1 VSRDD
6 VTRRLR
12 EAIDAFAADRA
23 PELVE
28 EARAEALA
36 KVRRVLAETMTESL
50 LSQSRQALQPGRGT
64 GGASPAAERQ
74 PAPRKKEPVAPV
86 AARKSA
92 RPEEEAAPAHYVYG
106 VVAAQVELPRDLAGV
121 DPRHQVSLVEEQGLA
136 AIVSTVS
143 LAEFGEEPLHENLN
157 DVAWLEEKARAH
169 EQVLDVALQ
178 RATVVPLR
186 LCTIYS
192 GEAQVR
198 EMLVRERAVMLDALG
213 RLDGKAEWGAK
224 AIAEPGA
231 LERAAQRSG
240 ENAQEDDAPRGTAY
254 MNRKGR
260 EARIQSEAVE
270 IAEEWAA
277 TIHDQLADAASEAL
291 LNPLQ
296 QPEVSGHEGDMLLNG
311 VYLLDDHA
319 VAAFSALVDR
329 LAEEYRPLGVTVE
342 LTGPWPPYNFVKSSI
357 ESAR

>member
-1 VSRDD
+1 MSRDD

-50 LSQSRQALQPGRGT
+50 LAESQRALGPSKDAKRPST
-64 GGASPAAERQ
+64 ERRST
-74 PAPRKKEPVAPV
+74 PERKKPHS
-86 AARKSA
+86 R
-92 RPEEEAAPAHYVYG
+92 AAPELAHYVYG
-106 VVAAQVELPRDLAGV
+106 VASARTEIPEDLAGI
-121 DPRHQVSLVEEQGLA
+121 DPRYEVSLVEEEGLA
-136 AIVSTVS
+136 ALVSRVS

-157 DVAWLEEKARAH
+157 DVGWLEEKARAH
-169 EQVLDVALQ
+169 EHVLDVVLQ

-198 EMLVRERAVMLDALG
+198 EMLIRERAVMIDALD
-213 RLDGKAEWGAK
+213 RLHGKAEWGVK

-231 LERAAQRSG
+231 LDRAAAQRAGDSPEEG
-240 ENAQEDDAPRGTAY
+240 DASRGTAY
-254 MNRKGR
+254 MDRKR
-260 EARIQSEAVE
+260 HEAQARVAEEE
-270 IAEEWAA
+270 IAAEWASA
-277 TIHDQLADAASEAL
+277 IHDPLADAAFEAL

-296 QPEVSGHEGDMLLNG
+296 RSEVSGHEGDMLLNG
-311 VYLLDDHA
+311 VYLVEDSA
-319 VAAFSALVDR
+319 VSEFNALVER
-329 LAEEYRPLGVTVE
+329 IAGEYRPLGVSVE
-342 LTGPWPPYNFVKSSI
+342 LTGPWPSYNFVESPI
-357 ESAR
+357 ESTR